1 MRFETRCIGREWRSC
16 SSVPTTWPHDSSPER
31 SCHRSCGR
39 RTPRDF
45 GSSASTSGRA
55 SWTRPRSGRYRQ
67 LNLPTS
73 RSRPCVGLPSTE
85 PSQTSRVASATPTSS
100 RRNRRPR
107 PRRRR
112 AGVNVVTLERFGP
125 AGHALV
131 VLADDHGHLSI
142 GKSPDNDLVIDG
154 DPAVSKVH
162 ALLER
167 VSSAWCVSDLGST
180 NGTFVN
186 GEPLSAR
193 HALADRDEI
202 VIGRT
207 RLVVR
212 DESTRGDITTEPLRT
227 APPRTAGEQR
237 VLDRAVP
244 PVSLRTSLR
253 TPPVRPRHRRCPR
266 RARLACQAAPRSA
279 VRRLRHPDR
288 GRRVSPGPTRQRGD
302 PERRCD
308 AEGSDGAQLTLQSV
322 VATTLPRARPSP
334 T

>member
-1 MRFETRCIGREWRSC
+1 MDKTALGALQAAQPPDKPLAALRGPAVDRTLADIARRICDAYEQPAE
-16 SSVPTTWPHDSSPER
+16 PE
-31 SCHRSCGR
+31 
-39 RTPRDF
+39 
-45 GSSASTSGRA
+45 A
-55 SWTRPRSGRYRQ
+55 
-67 LNLPTS
+67 
-73 RSRPCVGLPSTE
+73 
-85 PSQTSRVASATPTSS
+85 ATAVS
-100 RRNRRPR
+100 
-107 PRRRR
+107 R

-193 HALADRDEI
+193 QALADRDEI

-237 VLDRAVP
+237 VLIELCRPFLSGQAFARPPSVRAIADALDVRDSLVKQHLDRLYDAFGIQTEAGE
-244 PVSLRTSLR
+244 S
-253 TPPVRPRHRRCPR
+253 RRV
-266 RARLACQAAPRSA
+266 RLANEAIQSAA
-279 VRRLRHPDR
+279 VTLKD
-288 GRRVSPGPTRQRGD
+288 
-302 PERRCD
+302 
-308 AEGSDGAQLTLQSV
+308 LTE
-322 VATTLPRARPSP
+322 PS
-334 T
+334 